1 VCNHPRVLLRSL
13 STVGASIVPPT
24 LYWHPRHAACFG
36 LAVIWCYFSNR
47 LAGGVSA
54 FAVRPPWGR
63 TVRVVGSR
71 VPI

>member
-1 VCNHPRVLLRSL
+1 M
-13 STVGASIVPPT
+13 
-24 LYWHPRHAACFG
+24 
-36 LAVIWCYFSNR
+36 IWCYFSNR